1 MTGKSR
7 LVARI
12 FRHEVINGRCATDRY
27 LNRWTLLRLP
37 GGRALYLHH
46 FVGSDWSRDLH
57 DHPKRFVSIG
67 LRGGYVEERLEG
79 IKPRNAPTVYLALL
93 RRRYAAPWVRWF
105 EPNHIHRLRVPPRGC
120 WTLVYTGRTERDWGF
135 WQSGR
140 WVHWRHYV
148 ALFGGKGGC

>member
-1 MTGKSR
+1 MSAKSR
-7 LVARI
+7 LVDRI
-12 FRHEVINGRCATDRY
+12 FRHEAVNGRCVTDRY

-67 LRGGYVEERLEG
+67 LRGGYVEETETDLYYG
-79 IKPRNAPTVYLALL
+79 PHPR
-93 RRRYAAPWVRWF
+93 RQFRAPWVRRF
-105 EPNHIHRLRVPPRGC
+105 GPRHTHRLRVPPRGC
-120 WTLVYTGRTERDWGF
+120 WTLVYVGRTEREWGF

-140 WVHWRHYV
+140 WVHWRRYV
-148 ALFGGKGGC
+148 ALFGGEGGC

>member
-1 MTGKSR
+1 MTARSR
-7 LVARI
+7 LVDRI
-12 FRHEVINGRCATDRY
+12 FRFENINGRCATDRY
-27 LNRWTLLRLP
+27 LHRWTLLVLP
-37 GGRALYLHH
+37 DGRALYLHH
-46 FVGSDWSRDLH
+46 FIGSDWSRDLH
-57 DHPKRFVSIG
+57 DHPKRFFSIG

-79 IKPRNAPTVYLALL
+79 MALL

-120 WTLVYTGRTERDWGF
+120 WTLVYAGRTERDWGF

-140 WVHWRHYV
+140 WVHWRRYV